1 MLNCSL
7 NAFLCIDLIMTLRY
21 PFSNKERRVRNFI
34 IASFVCSIIA
44 TVNRVIIFEFDKM
57 YTRISAILTLTLL
70 MCYFLIVL
78 SSYLF
83 AAFKLCRPGISR
95 KAVGTIL
102 FRHVLVTF
110 LYVFTQI
117 YIWSSVIKGIIVGP
131 EQSWEKNSFFLAI
144 KLIFMSQGYL
154 MALVRLSEPR
164 FYSIMI
170 KKFLAYLSKGKGNG
184 KDNVKR
190 VPRRKQLRSRDSSQ
204 TMESHYT

>member
-131 EQSWEKNSFFLAI
+131 E
-144 KLIFMSQGYL
+144 
-154 MALVRLSEPR
+154 
-164 FYSIMI
+164 
-170 KKFLAYLSKGKGNG
+170 
-184 KDNVKR
+184 
-190 VPRRKQLRSRDSSQ
+190 
-204 TMESHYT
+204 